1 VDGLQQKEITMFT
14 RRLLERMV
22 RAAIAAG
29 MATLAAGV
37 VNADTSVPAL
47 KALVVGAIAS
57 AISAAISMVS
67 TLFGDA
73 ESASFV
79 E

>member
-1 VDGLQQKEITMFT
+1 MFT